1 MALPARFRLIA
12 SCLAAMLCHAVPAA
26 AGDGYWTEPAYAA
39 YPAKGP
45 DKALGLVIW
54 NHGADAQL
62 AQYNGPPIPAVA
74 GLAARGWDVI
84 TLNRNPV
91 WDDSWANAGKRHVAR
106 VAEEVAAA
114 RKTGYRRIV
123 VAGQSYGGA
132 IALAAAGAI
141 DGLWAVIA
149 TAPAAGQEL
158 SGDGAFR
165 KQWQA
170 AVAQQTYAQLRA
182 AGTTRLVVVFP
193 DADEYIGVKRGA
205 EARAILGEKALP
217 FLDVDETAPLKG
229 HHAAYGDAFSPY
241 AACIGY
247 FLDPGTPAPNG
258 EFRCGHDE
266 FIAVRRAIRAA
277 KPNALDG
284 DGARWFGYFEKSGQ
298 EIVLTVPCGDG
309 TAAPLVEYAWG
320 KGVLG
325 TFRPGAVTLPAE
337 RRGGALTLRLAGGAL
352 VAADPTASGGMRL
365 TFTKTG
371 QPPLVANLLPV
382 GD

>member
-12 SCLAAMLCHAVPAA
+12 SCLAVVLCQAAPAA
-26 AGDGYWTEPAYAA
+26 ALDGYWTAPAYAK

-54 NHGADAQL
+54 NHGADVPL

-74 GLAARGWDVI
+74 GLAARGWDVVM
-84 TLNRNPV
+84 LNRNPV
-91 WDDSWANAGKRHVAR
+91 WDNSWANAGRRHVAR

-114 RKTGYRRIV
+114 RKAGYRRIV

-149 TAPAAGQEL
+149 TAPGTGQEL
-158 SGDGAFR
+158 GGDGNFG
-165 KQWQA
+165 KQWKA

-182 AGTTRLVVVFP
+182 AGTTRLAVVFP
-193 DADEYIGVKRGA
+193 DADEFIGLKRGA
-205 EARAILGEKALP
+205 EARAILGAKPLP
-217 FLDVDETAPLKG
+217 FLIVDETAPLKG
-229 HHAAYGDAFSPY
+229 HHAAYGKAFSPY

-247 FLDPGTPAPNG
+247 FLDPATAAPNG

-266 FIAVRRAIRAA
+266 FAAVRRAIRAA
-277 KPNALDG
+277 KPDALAG
-284 DGARWFGYFEKSGQ
+284 DGARWFGYFEKTGQ
-298 EIVLTVPCGDG
+298 EIVLTVKRGDDAG
-309 TAAPLVEYAWG
+309 APLVEYAWG
-320 KGVLG
+320 KGVLS
-325 TFRPGAVTLPAE
+325 TFRPGAATLAAE
-337 RRGGALTLRLAGGAL
+337 RDGGALKLRLAGGAL
-352 VAADPTASGGMRL
+352 VEADPTAGGGMRL
-365 TFTKTG
+365 TFAKTG
-371 QPPLVANLLPV
+371 QPPLVADLLPV